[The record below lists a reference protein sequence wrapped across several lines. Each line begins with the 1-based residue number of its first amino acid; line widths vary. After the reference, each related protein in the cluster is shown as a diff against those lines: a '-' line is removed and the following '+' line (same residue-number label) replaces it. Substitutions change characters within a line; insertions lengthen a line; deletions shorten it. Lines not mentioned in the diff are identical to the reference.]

1 MSQLWSRLYGYI
13 EEYHRLVYDYYS
25 KTAVAFLTTYY
36 NINKTETVWEDEKL
50 FGGAYERI
58 GDLSGIKF
66 DKYLLLPVYFP
77 DEVSTSFDG
86 QEIGMI
92 KMNQSTI
99 TIPSSYG
106 LTPYPGDLLKFDQTF
121 LRSNDNTYPVFVV
134 GGIEIH
140 PNTDYRF
147 WKLKIETFQSVTTTQ
162 IDAQVADNYVFFD
175 YDKKIH
181 TVEDATMLADI
192 LSKIETLKERI
203 SSYYDSNNGFYSV

>member
-13 EEYHRLVYDYYS
+13 EEYHRLVYDVYS
-25 KTAVAFLTTYY
+25 KHAVAFLTTYY

-147 WKLKIETFQSVTTTQ
+147 WKLKIETFQSLTTTQ
-162 IDAQVADNYVFFD
+162 IDTQVADNYVFFD

-181 TVEDATMLADI
+181 TVEDATMLVDI

-203 SSYYDSNNGFYSV
+203 SSYYDPNNGFYSV